1 MPDKNKTQGHSK
13 PIRLLAEQAIAEL
26 LPMED
31 ANAPRRIPTG
41 FADLDKL
48 TGGWRRGDLVVVA
61 ARPGMGLT
69 SLVLSMVRSTAMERK
84 RPVAIFSLEA
94 SGRQL
99 ASRMISMGSGI
110 SFAKLRNGALSE
122 ADNTLVREHAERIS
136 KAPIFI
142 DDRVALV
149 LSELCAEARR
159 LKSDHDVDLLV
170 IDHLQ
175 LIADDMSGRG
185 IDRARS
191 AGGISRRLK
200 QLARELDVPVIVMS
214 QVSRTV
220 ETRGGD
226 RRPQLTVLRDAG
238 DAEQNADVVCFLYR
252 PEYYRVTE
260 DEHGSTRGI
269 GELIVSKNRNGP
281 LGAARLRFIP
291 ETVRFKDLESD
302 RMASAHGASRSDR
315 SVGPGLDHIPF

>member
-1 MPDKNKTQGHSK
+1 MPDKNNTQGHSK
-13 PIRLLAEQAIAEL
+13 PIRLLAEQAIAAL
-26 LPMED
+26 LPMGD
-31 ANAPRRIPTG
+31 ANGPRRIPTG
-41 FADLDKL
+41 FADLDEV

-69 SLVLSMVRSTAMERK
+69 SFVLSMVRSAALERK
-84 RPVAIFSLEA
+84 RPVAIFSLEL

-110 SFAKLRNGALSE
+110 SLAELRNGALSE
-122 ADNTLVREHAERIS
+122 ADITLVREHADRIS

-142 DDRVALV
+142 DERVGLV

-175 LIADDMSGRG
+175 LIADDMSGSG

-226 RRPQLTVLRDAG
+226 RRPQLTDLRDAG
-238 DAEQNADVVCFLYR
+238 DAEQDADVVCFLYR
-252 PEYYRVTE
+252 PEYYRIME
-260 DEHGSTRGI
+260 DEHGSTHGI
-269 GELIVSKNRNGP
+269 GEVIVAKHRNGP
-281 LGAARLRFIP
+281 LDAVRLRFIP
-291 ETVRFKDLESD
+291 ETVQFKDLESD
-302 RMASAHGASRSDR
+302 RMASAHGASGLDHFM
-315 SVGPGLDHIPF
+315 GPDFDHIPF